1 MVSCKHFSL
10 HFRWIWLLGSLFF
23 LAFYRSPLNEDVFAT
38 RIKKA
43 PNNNKDIADLQE
55 QIHRLLL
62 QVKWEVLKAHDSP
75 DGVFVSLVSVR
86 SDHKNTLRRE
96 EPLPP
101 HLRNVCSSLCFY
113 GLSSVHLVSYSE
125 WDAQDIFGCTYSSTT
140 DWAAVSGQTLAF
152 LLSSW
157 ETLLM
162 LQTPAVCSAPELEC
176 QCFVFF

>member
-43 PNNNKDIADLQE
+43 PNNDKDIADLQE

-62 QVKWEVLKAHDSP
+62 QVKWEVLKAFDSP

-125 WDAQDIFGCTYSSTT
+125 WDAQDIFGCTYFSTT

-162 LQTPAVCSAPELEC
+162 LQTPAVCSAPELER
-176 QCFVFF
+176 QCFLK